1 MLAECMSVVMDIL
14 LLCCRALAEAEVG
27 VQVCPVEG
35 EWAEEVLPKLR
46 GVDVERLSGGATAA
60 KAAARPAEPEPMDAV
75 PQAALQI
82 IRKNDAGAVDDARKR
97 FLARKAARK
106 K

>member
-1 MLAECMSVVMDIL
+1 MGVITGVL
-14 LLCCRALAEAEVG
+14 LLCSLALAKVEVG
-27 VQVCPVEG
+27 MQVCPVEG

-46 GVDVERLSGGATAA
+46 GVDVERLSGGTTAA
-60 KAAARPAEPEPMDAV
+60 KAAARAAEPEPVGAV

-82 IRKNDAGAVDDARKR
+82 IRKNDAVAVDDARKR

>member
-1 MLAECMSVVMDIL
+1 M
-14 LLCCRALAEAEVG
+14 
-27 VQVCPVEG
+27 CPVEG

-46 GVDVERLSGGATAA
+46 SVDVERLSGGTTAA
-60 KAAARPAEPEPMDAV
+60 KAAARAAEPEPTGAV
-75 PQAALQI
+75 PQVAVQV
-82 IRKNDAGAVDDARKR
+82 IRKNDAMAVDDARKR